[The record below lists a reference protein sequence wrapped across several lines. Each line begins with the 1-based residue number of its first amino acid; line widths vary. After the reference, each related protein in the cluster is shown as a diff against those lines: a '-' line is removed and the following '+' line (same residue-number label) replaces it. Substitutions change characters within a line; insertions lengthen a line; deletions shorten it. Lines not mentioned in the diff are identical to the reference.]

1 MENREVLMN
10 SDLTEPDQIDPEMHD
25 LHQLSDE
32 EYLSDDEFLFNCI
45 CICSISPFVSVMY
58 GYEL

>member
-25 LHQLSDE
+25 FALIAVSDE
-32 EYLSDDEFLFNCI
+32 EYLSDDEFLFNGI
-45 CICSISPFVSVMY
+45 C
-58 GYEL
+58 